1 MKLQDFDFR
10 VWNGKK
16 YLKQKIYND
25 NINDNEYIAVTGNV
39 DDENY
44 VFTIKH
50 SCERDYYGGDYDEY
64 CKVKDFI
71 SCNYEIELW
80 TGLYDKFGDKIYEGD
95 IVKYCDFE
103 NLVIKFV
110 DGVFIASRSYN
121 EFIKKIK
128 HGYNEEEVKNTLFK
142 SSYKLYKQV
151 FDEKM
156 CDNLKIIG
164 NIHENHI

>member
-1 MKLQDFDFR
+1 MKLSDFDFR
-10 VWNGKK
+10 IWDKDEK
-16 YLKQKIYND
+16 CFLDSYTKSR
-25 NINDNEYIAVTGNV
+25 AVDKNLPK
-39 DDENY
+39 DRLENM
-44 VFTIKH
+44 
-50 SCERDYYGGDYDEY
+50 
-64 CKVKDFI
+64 
-71 SCNYEIELW
+71 ELEFW

-110 DGVFIASRSYN
+110 DGVFIASRFYN

-164 NIHENHI
+164 NIHENKDLLENS

>member
-1 MKLQDFDFR
+1 MKLKDFDFR
-10 VWNGKK
+10 AWNHEEKQFIAGIVIKK
-16 YLKQKIYND
+16 YSGFDGLRQD
-25 NINDNEYIAVTGNV
+25 V
-39 DDENY
+39 
-44 VFTIKH
+44 
-50 SCERDYYGGDYDEY
+50 
-64 CKVKDFI
+64 
-71 SCNYEIELW
+71 EIELW

-164 NIHENHI
+164 NIHENPEFLKC

>member
-1 MKLQDFDFR
+1 MKLSDFDFR
-10 VWNGKK
+10 IWDNKDNDFLETKLDFLCIAKK
-16 YLKQKIYND
+16 D
-25 NINDNEYIAVTGNV
+25 
-39 DDENY
+39 
-44 VFTIKH
+44 KH
-50 SCERDYYGGDYDEY
+50 
-64 CKVKDFI
+64 KDFERI
-71 SCNYEIELW
+71 LDVAEDCSGYESSSYFDYTDDRYEIELW

-103 NLVIKFV
+103 KLVIKFV

-164 NIHENHI
+164 NIHENKDLLENS